1 MTAILLRLADH
12 ARRAAVLVVARLL
25 PGRDF
30 AQVLAQVQQM
40 PTRAQAGI
48 TLAVLGVLL
57 AAALVAAQFGPLG
70 LAVYF
75 AAVILLAR

>member
-1 MTAILLRLADH
+1 MTDLMLRLADH

-30 AQVLAQVQQM
+30 PEVLAQVERM
-40 PTRAQAGI
+40 PPRAQAGI

-75 AAVILLAR
+75 GAVILLAR